1 MMQLNCKVL
10 QHFREQLSHLC
21 EKYLLRIIFSKLTKM
36 KKIITIVLLS
46 FVTFLVVKSQN
57 PQDKRNQLNAGIGLS
72 EWGIPVY
79 VGLDFGIHKDLSFGI
94 EGSFRS
100 YNQNY
105 TGSRYNSTIIGLSG
119 NMNYHFNRIL
129 EIPRNWDFYAGLN
142 LGYYFWATPSNY
154 PGTGSSGLGLG
165 GQIGGRYYIN
175 NNFGLNLEVGGGN
188 AFTGGKFGIS
198 YIF

>member
-1 MMQLNCKVL
+1 
-10 QHFREQLSHLC
+10 
-21 EKYLLRIIFSKLTKM
+21 M
-36 KKIITIVLLS
+36 KKLITIILL
-46 FVTFLVVKSQN
+46 TFITLITVYSQN

-79 VGLDFGIHKDLSFGI
+79 VGLDFGIHRDLSFGI

-105 TGSRYNSTIIGLSG
+105 TGSRYNSSIIGLSG

-142 LGYYFWATPSNY
+142 LGYYIWSTSSNY
-154 PGTGSSGLGLG
+154 PGNGSSGLGLG

>member
-1 MMQLNCKVL
+1 
-10 QHFREQLSHLC
+10 
-21 EKYLLRIIFSKLTKM
+21 M
-36 KKIITIVLLS
+36 KKLIIIGLL
-46 FVTFLVVKSQN
+46 TFFAFITVNSQN

-79 VGLDFGIHKDLSFGI
+79 VGLDFGIHRDLSFGI

-105 TGSRYNSTIIGLSG
+105 TGSKYNSSIIGLSG

-129 EIPRNWDFYAGLN
+129 EIPRIWDFYAGLN
-142 LGYYFWATPSNY
+142 LGYYFWSTSSNY
-154 PGTGSSGLGLG
+154 PGNGSSGLGLG
-165 GQIGGRYYIN
+165 AQIGGRYYIN